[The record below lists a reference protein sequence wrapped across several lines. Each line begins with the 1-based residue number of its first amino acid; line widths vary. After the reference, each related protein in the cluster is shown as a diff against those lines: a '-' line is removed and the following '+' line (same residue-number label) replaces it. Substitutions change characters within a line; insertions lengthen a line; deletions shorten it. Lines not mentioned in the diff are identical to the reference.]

1 MGCLLAGTENLH
13 KEIARGVRN
22 NTKGYDEIDSRLG
35 RSYIELPG
43 ATEQDV
49 LDICMANGLDS
60 ETASRI
66 WSEVE
71 KVKRLVKVQNK
82 KGDTKER
89 NLYFCEDLRRLMRFV
104 KREQLANEFERI

>member
-1 MGCLLAGTENLH
+1 M
-13 KEIARGVRN
+13 RR
-22 NTKGYDEIDSRLG
+22 
-35 RSYIELPG
+35 
-43 ATEQDV
+43 
-49 LDICMANGLDS
+49 
-60 ETASRI
+60 RI

-89 NLYFCEDLRRLMRFV
+89 NLYFCEDLRRLMRLV